1 MTRRRRAVILPV
13 VLAILLVLGVLAA
26 GYAFRVQADL
36 ASTHA
41 MKNRMQTRF
50 AAEAGVERVK
60 QLLRTGRLDMSVWY
74 HNPEQFN
81 RIIVWSPEVD
91 RTDIGTYKELDEG
104 AFAFRFSIV
113 ADDLTDDE
121 KFVRF
126 GLTDEASKINLN
138 LASEKQLLM
147 LVEAAVEGNQEIVA
161 QDIVN
166 AILDWR
172 DADSDPR
179 GDDET
184 TEGAFYEKL
193 ERQPY
198 RVKNGPFDSVEEL
211 LLVKGITPEIL
222 YGEDFDR
229 NGLLTENEDD
239 GDETFPLDD
248 QNGRLNL
255 GLAPYL
261 TVHSYEANVANNN
274 RPRVYLLADAG
285 AVREEL
291 GFIFE
296 DEPEVADQV
305 MALVASLNPQNSG
318 DGGQGGGGQPNTFGG
333 GPALGGDG
341 SIRGG
346 AASGDG
352 SLGGGAPSGD
362 GSLGGRGS
370 NPRRGGGSDASDTG
384 ALGPGAL
391 GPGAATDLRPNRRDR
406 GGTRQKGIAELGGG
420 KQAVR
425 EQARADD
432 SARADSGLPGGGQTD
447 DPQDMDQAALQDAL
461 RLAAEEAD
469 RAAQGSGGSGGTGG
483 SAQTAGTPAALFL
496 SSADGE
502 GLDLKYLPILMDRTT
517 FLPPQTQKIPGLI
530 NINTASRLVLS
541 ALPGLD
547 AEQVADILSARDGL
561 DAETK
566 ATTAWLVTEG
576 ILDIEA
582 FVGVAPSITA
592 RGQQFIIQS
601 LGYADHIGMVT
612 RLEVMVDMSGPLAQI
627 IYYRDVTALGGSF
640 PIREKDMEN
649 LRAG

>member
-13 VLAILLVLGVLAA
+13 VLAILLVLGVLAT
-26 GYAFRVQADL
+26 GYAFRIQADL
-36 ASTHA
+36 ASTNA
-41 MKNRMQTRF
+41 MKNRLQTRF

-60 QLLRTGRLDMSVWY
+60 QLLRTGRLDMDVWY
-74 HNPEQFN
+74 HNPDEFN
-81 RIIVWSPEVD
+81 RIIVWSPEAD

-138 LASEKQLLM
+138 QATEKQLLL
-147 LVEAAVEGNQEIVA
+147 LVEAAVEGNQEVIA

-172 DADSDPR
+172 DADSEPR

-198 RVKNGPFDSVEEL
+198 KVKNGPFDSVEEL

-239 GDETFPLDD
+239 GDLTFPLDD

-285 AVREEL
+285 AVRKEL

-305 MALVASLNPQNSG
+305 MAILARINPQNA
-318 DGGQGGGGQPNTFGG
+318 GGAQGGGAGGSGLLPRVNDGGAAPAGDGALRGG
-333 GPALGGDG
+333 GPARDGALGG
-341 SIRGG
+341 
-346 AASGDG
+346 
-352 SLGGGAPSGD
+352 LGNS
-362 GSLGGRGS
+362 
-370 NPRRGGGSDASDTG
+370 PRRGDRPDANDT
-384 ALGPGAL
+384 GAL
-391 GPGAATDLRPNRRDR
+391 GPGAATDRNQNGRGR
-406 GGTRQKGIAELGGG
+406 GGTRQKGIADLGGK

-425 EQARADD
+425 EQSRGDGALPPGSGKPD
-432 SARADSGLPGGGQTD
+432 SSLPGGGQVD
-447 DPQDMDQAALQDAL
+447 VQQNMDQAALQDAL
-461 RLAAEEAD
+461 QLAAQEAD
-469 RAAQGSGGSGGTGG
+469 RAAQGSRGGGGTGG
-483 SAQTAGTPAALFL
+483 RNQVAGTPAALFL
-496 SSADGE
+496 SSPDGE
-502 GLDLKYLPILMDRTT
+502 GLDLEYLAILMDRTT
-517 FLPPQTQKIPGLI
+517 FIPPQTQKIPGLI
-530 NINTASRLVLS
+530 NINTASGLVLS
-541 ALPGLD
+541 SLPGLD
-547 AEQVADILSARDGL
+547 AEQVAGILEARDGL

-566 ATTAWLVTEG
+566 ATTAWLVTED
-576 ILDIEA
+576 ILDIDA
-582 FVGVAPSITA
+582 FVAVAPLITA

-612 RLEVMVDMSGPLAQI
+612 RLEVMVDMAGPLAQI